1 MPEESIRIRGARQ
14 HNLKGISID
23 IPRNKLVVITGISGS
38 GKSSLAFDTIFAEG
52 QRRYVESL
60 STYAR
65 QFLEQLQKPDVE
77 SIEGLPPTIS
87 IEQRTGHATPRSTVA
102 TSTEIYDYLRL
113 LFARIGRPSCY
124 KCGREISQQSASQVV
139 DAVMRLPPGSKVTL
153 LAPLVRGKKGTHREV
168 FARIKQQGYVRV
180 RVDGKLCE
188 LTDVPPLHKNQKHDI
203 EAVVDRLTL
212 SEETKPRV
220 ADSVEL
226 GLKLGEGLLIA
237 AWEGGERLFS
247 QQYAC
252 PDCGVSFGEL
262 QPRLFSF
269 NSPYGAC
276 PTCDGLGTKLELDED
291 LLVPN
296 RDLSLQDG
304 AIEVLRRLGR
314 RAAVRYGYRLR
325 EFASRFGVSMTAA
338 YRTLPADRRR
348 ILMHGTT
355 AREEKAWGAF
365 FDGIIP
371 HLLHRFKSTE
381 SDFVKR
387 RIHQYMSELPCPDCG
402 GRRLRPEALAVR
414 IAGRNVDEV
423 CRMTIEQARGFFEG
437 LRLEREERH
446 IARMVLKEI
455 LSRLKF
461 LCDVGLEY
469 LTLDRRSGTLAGG
482 EAQRIRL
489 AGQLGSGLVG
499 VCYVLDEPT
508 IGLHQR
514 DNRRLLQS
522 LSYLRDLGNTVI
534 VVEHDEDT
542 IRLADWIVDIG
553 PGAGR
558 RGGEVVA
565 EGPAEAIAAV
575 RRSVTGRYLSG
586 KERIEVPASRR
597 PVSFA
602 RCVEVIGGREN
613 NLKRPEVRIPLGVFT
628 CVTGVS
634 GSGKSTLIYEIL
646 YKGLR
651 RILSGSKEKPGAH
664 DEIRGAANLSEAVII
679 DQSPIGRTPR
689 SNPATYTGVFDEIR
703 KVYALAKESRA
714 RGYTAARFS
723 FNLKGGRCEACQ
735 GQGVKIIEMHFLP
748 DVHVTC
754 EECKG
759 KRYNRETLEILYRN
773 RNIADVLEMSVEE
786 AMMFFSNHPRIVQML
801 KTLDDVGLGYAAL
814 GQPSTTL
821 SGGEAQRVKLATELG
836 RASRASTMYIL
847 DEPTTGLHLADIK
860 RLLEVLNRLVD
871 MGHTVVVIEHNMH
884 VIKTAD
890 WIIDLGPEGGEGGGR
905 LVAVGTPEAVAA
917 CEDSHTGRFLREHL
931 GANAAPVAE
940 GASR

>member
-1 MPEESIRIRGARQ
+1 MSDPYIRVRGARQ
-14 HNLKGISID
+14 HNLKEISLD
-23 IPRNKLVVITGISGS
+23 IPRNKLVVVTGISGS
-38 GKSSLAFDTIFAEG
+38 GKSSLAFDTVFAEG

-60 STYAR
+60 SAYAR

-87 IEQRTGHATPRSTVA
+87 IEQRSGHATPRSTVA

-113 LFARIGRPSCY
+113 LFARIGRPVCY
-124 KCGREISQQSASQVV
+124 KCGREITQQSPSQVV
-139 DAVMRLPPGSKVTL
+139 DAVMRLPAGAKVTL
-153 LAPLVRGKKGTHREV
+153 LAPLVRGKKGTHRDI
-168 FARIKQQGYVRV
+168 FAKIKQLGYVRA
-180 RVDGKLCE
+180 RVDGQIRE
-188 LTDVPPLHKNQKHDI
+188 LAEVPPLHKNQKHDI
-203 EAVVDRLTL
+203 EAMVDRITI
-212 SEETKPRV
+212 SEEARPRV

-226 GLKLGEGLLIA
+226 GLKVGEGMLIA
-237 AWEGGERLFS
+237 SWDDQERLFS
-247 QQYAC
+247 QLYAC

-276 PTCDGLGTKLELDED
+276 PSCDGLGTKLELDED
-291 LLVPN
+291 LLIPHSE
-296 RDLSLQDG
+296 LSLNDG

-314 RAAVRYGYRLR
+314 RASVRYLYRLR
-325 EFASRFGVSMTAA
+325 EFASRFEVSMAA
-338 YRTLPADRRR
+338 PVRKIPPDRRR

-355 AREEKAWGAF
+355 PKEEKAWGAY
-365 FDGIIP
+365 FDGILP
-371 HLLHRFKSTE
+371 HLMHRFNTTE

-387 RIHQYMSELPCPDCG
+387 RIHDYMSELPCPACN
-402 GRRLRPEALAVR
+402 GRRLRPEALSVR
-414 IAGRNVDEV
+414 VALKNIDEV
-423 CRMTIEQARGFFEG
+423 ARMTIDQARVFFEELKLG
-437 LRLEREERH
+437 REERH

-455 LSRLKF
+455 RSRLQF
-461 LCDVGLEY
+461 LCDVGLDY
-469 LTLDRRSGTLAGG
+469 LTLDRSSGTLAGG

-514 DNRRLLQS
+514 DNRRLLKS
-522 LSYLRDLGNTVI
+522 LVHLRDLGNTVI
-534 VVEHDEDT
+534 VVEHDEET
-542 IRLADWIVDIG
+542 IRTSDWIVDIG
-553 PGAGR
+553 PGAGKH
-558 RGGEVVA
+558 GGEVVA
-565 EGPAEAIAAV
+565 EGPPESIAAN
-575 RRSVTGRYLSG
+575 RRSVTGRYMSG
-586 KERIEVPASRR
+586 RERIEVPAPRR
-597 PVSFA
+597 PAGFS
-602 RCVEVIGGREN
+602 RCVEVIGAREH
-613 NLKRPEVRIPLGVFT
+613 NLKRIDARFPLAVFT

-651 RILSGSKEKPGAH
+651 RILAGSKEKPGAH
-664 DEIRGAANLSEAVII
+664 DDLRGAANLSDAVII

-703 KVYALAKESRA
+703 KVFALAKESRA
-714 RGYTAARFS
+714 RGYTAGRFS

-754 EECKG
+754 EECRG
-759 KRYNRETLEILYRN
+759 RRYNRETLEILYRAKS
-773 RNIADVLEMSVEE
+773 IADVLDLSVEE
-786 AMMFFSNHPRIVQML
+786 AMTFFSNHPKIVQML
-801 KTLDDVGLGYAAL
+801 KTLDDVGLGYASL

-821 SGGEAQRVKLATELG
+821 SGGEAQRVKLAAELG
-836 RASRASTMYIL
+836 RVSRSSTMYIL

-871 MGHTVVVIEHNMH
+871 LGHTVVVIEHNMH

-890 WIIDLGPEGGEGGGR
+890 WIVDLGPEGGEGGGR
-905 LVAVGTPEAVAA
+905 IVAAGTPEAIAA
-917 CEDSHTGRFLREHL
+917 REDSHTGRYLREHL
-931 GANAAPVAE
+931 SAPAVAV
-940 GASR
+940 GVSSP